1 MLDRGK
7 DVTYTASSLRS
18 VKSFVARAIGLC
30 LLLQATLIPGVG
42 AQERPMMKVSF
53 AGNASSSV
61 KIDVLVGQSRLIEFD
76 EDYDRVSISG
86 EKIAEV
92 VPISTR
98 QVMVNGLNFGQV
110 NLVVWAK
117 NAPAGAPRMV
127 VFDIFVQVNLTLID
141 NQIKILFPKENI
153 QLSQANN
160 SVVLSG
166 SVTRPE
172 LAEHAQK
179 IIEAAGLKVTNL
191 LKSPVLDAAQVQLQ
205 VRIAE
210 VNRQVMREIAPAY
223 GIQNTRL
230 PTYINPSGPS
240 QFSGADLSSIGGV
253 KKSLLDVTAS
263 PAINLF
269 LGSIVGGTVIQGFLN
284 AMYSRGAL
292 RDLAEPN
299 LIAMHGQKANFLAGG
314 EFPIPVVQAVA
325 AGQSAVSITYKE
337 FGVKL
342 SFTPTII
349 DENHIRL
356 ELEPEVSSLDTTAAV
371 RLSGFTIPGLRVR
384 RAKTTL
390 ELRDGQ
396 SFALAGLID
405 NAEQVNLAKFPLLG
419 DLPWIG
425 ELFKSRSFRRNET
438 ELLFLATVRIVEP
451 LNPDQLPRLP
461 GVSDLKPVVGD
472 TSTTVPGASSRM
484 PASSPAS
491 SIEGQSGHS
500 VAPRK
505 PDEEQP
511 ESATRSEQKQGQSP
525 ARKTDSKA
533 DSKPELLPS
542 SVRGTAPD
550 RVADNTAGN
559 TPNNIGGSVA
569 ASLVGPTGGDVGSI
583 PNQNPKVAPVPA
595 EVPKPARRSPKE

>member
-1 MLDRGK
+1 MIHQTD
-7 DVTYTASSLRS
+7 SLTTPVRS
-18 VKSFVARAIGLC
+18 ARRICGAVFF
-30 LLLQATLIPGVG
+30 LLLMGLATLGVQ
-42 AQERPMMKVSF
+42 AQEKATMKVSF
-53 AGNASSSV
+53 SNPQPSF

-117 NAPAGAPRMV
+117 QAPVGAPRML

-172 LAEHAQK
+172 LTEQVQK

-210 VNRQVMREIAPAY
+210 VNRQVLREIAPAY
-223 GIQNTRL
+223 GINNTRL
-230 PTYINPSGPS
+230 PTYISPAGPT
-240 QFSGADLSSIGGV
+240 QFSGVDMSNVGGV

-269 LGSIVGGTVIQGFLN
+269 VGSIIGGTVVQGFLN

-325 AGQSAVSITYKE
+325 AGQSAVTIVYKE
-337 FGVKL
+337 FGVRL
-342 SFTPTII
+342 AFTPTII

-356 ELEPEVSSLDTTAAV
+356 ELEPEVSSLDTTAAIQ
-371 RLSGFTIPGLRVR
+371 LSGFTIPGLRVR

-405 NAEQVNLAKFPLLG
+405 NSEQVNLAKFPLLG
-419 DLPWIG
+419 DIPLLG

-438 ELLFLATVRIVEP
+438 ELLFLATVKIVEP

-461 GVSDLKPVVGD
+461 GVSELKPV
-472 TSTTVPGASSRM
+472 GASPM
-484 PASSPAS
+484 TPAS

-500 VAPRK
+500 VPRK
-505 PDEEQP
+505 PGEDQSESQP
-511 ESATRSEQKQGQSP
+511 NAPASGAGKGDKVDRGAGASLTSSVTGPVGPVGPEVSP
-525 ARKTDSKA
+525 ASNAGKTGATSAPKSE
-533 DSKPELLPS
+533 SKPPS
-542 SVRGTAPD
+542 SPE
-550 RVADNTAGN
+550 
-559 TPNNIGGSVA
+559 P
-569 ASLVGPTGGDVGSI
+569 
-583 PNQNPKVAPVPA
+583 
-595 EVPKPARRSPKE
+595 EKP

>member
-1 MLDRGK
+1 MFHPFAMMFATMFVMMFVIMFATISRSKTTMVRAGSML
-7 DVTYTASSLRS
+7 V
-18 VKSFVARAIGLC
+18 
-30 LLLQATLIPGVG
+30 LLLVTGLLIHVGSATAV
-42 AQERPMMKVSF
+42 AQERPTLRASF
-53 AGNASSSV
+53 AGTSQAPAPSV
-61 KIDVLVGQSRLIEFD
+61 KVDVLVGQSRLIEFD
-76 EDYDRVSISG
+76 EDYERVSISG
-86 EKIAEV
+86 EKVAEV

-117 NAPAGAPRMV
+117 NAPVGAPRMLI
-127 VFDIFVQVNLTLID
+127 FDIYVQVNLTLID

-172 LAEHAQK
+172 LSEHAQK

-205 VRIAE
+205 IRIAE
-210 VNRQVMREIAPAY
+210 VNRQVLREIAPSY
-223 GIQNTRL
+223 GIQNTKL
-230 PTYINPSGPS
+230 PTYISPSGPA
-240 QFSGADLSSIGGV
+240 QFSGADLSNVGGV
-253 KKSLLDVTAS
+253 KSSLLDLTAS

-269 LGSIVGGTVIQGFLN
+269 VGSILGGTIVQGFLN

-314 EFPIPVVQAVA
+314 EFPIPVVQAVS
-325 AGQSAVSITYKE
+325 AGQSAVSIVYKE

-342 SFTPTII
+342 QFTPTII

-356 ELEPEVSSLDTTAAV
+356 ELEPEVSSLDTTAAI

-405 NAEQVNLAKFPLLG
+405 NTEQVNLSKFPLLG
-419 DLPWIG
+419 DIPLIG

-438 ELLFLATVRIVEP
+438 ELLFLATVKIVEP

-461 GVSDLKPVVGD
+461 GVSELKPMG
-472 TSTTVPGASSRM
+472 SSQYNPGM
-484 PASSPAS
+484 SPAS

-500 VAPRK
+500 IPRR
-505 PDEEQP
+505 PDE
-511 ESATRSEQKQGQSP
+511 AP
-525 ARKTDSKA
+525 APAAR
-533 DSKPELLPS
+533 P
-542 SVRGTAPD
+542 TAPVEPAIPVVKPAKPGTVD
-550 RVADNTAGN
+550 SARVISPPGQ
-559 TPNNIGGSVA
+559 PNPVA
-569 ASLVGPTGGDVGSI
+569 APAAEGGGD
-583 PNQNPKVAPVPA
+583 KVAGGPIRP
-595 EVPKPARRSPKE
+595 

>member
-1 MLDRGK
+1 MFRRSTLRTNK
-7 DVTYTASSLRS
+7 IVNRTAS
-18 VKSFVARAIGLC
+18 GLLF
-30 LLLQATLIPGVG
+30 LLLIAGYSALVI
-42 AQERPMMKVSF
+42 AQERPTLRASF
-53 AGNASSSV
+53 ARNQQASLKV
-61 KIDVLVGQSRLIEFD
+61 DVLVGQSRLIELD
-76 EDYDRVSISG
+76 EDYERVSISG

-98 QVMVNGLNFGQV
+98 QVMINGLNFGQV

-127 VFDIFVQVNLTLID
+127 IFDIFVQVNLTLID

-210 VNRQVMREIAPAY
+210 VNRQVLREIAPAY

-230 PTYINPSGPS
+230 PTYISPSGPA
-240 QFSGADLSSIGGV
+240 QFGGADLSRTGGV
-253 KKSLLDVTAS
+253 KSSILDLTAS

-269 LGSIVGGTVIQGFLN
+269 VGSIIGGSVVQGFLN

-314 EFPIPVVQAVA
+314 EFPIPVVQAVT
-325 AGQSAVSITYKE
+325 AGQGAVSIIYKE

-342 SFTPTII
+342 QFTPTII

-356 ELEPEVSSLDTTAAV
+356 ELEPEVSS
-371 RLSGFTIPGLRVR
+371 
-384 RAKTTL
+384 
-390 ELRDGQ
+390 
-396 SFALAGLID
+396 
-405 NAEQVNLAKFPLLG
+405 
-419 DLPWIG
+419 
-425 ELFKSRSFRRNET
+425 
-438 ELLFLATVRIVEP
+438 
-451 LNPDQLPRLP
+451 
-461 GVSDLKPVVGD
+461 
-472 TSTTVPGASSRM
+472 
-484 PASSPAS
+484 
-491 SIEGQSGHS
+491 
-500 VAPRK
+500 
-505 PDEEQP
+505 
-511 ESATRSEQKQGQSP
+511 
-525 ARKTDSKA
+525 
-533 DSKPELLPS
+533 
-542 SVRGTAPD
+542 
-550 RVADNTAGN
+550 
-559 TPNNIGGSVA
+559 
-569 ASLVGPTGGDVGSI
+569 
-583 PNQNPKVAPVPA
+583 
-595 EVPKPARRSPKE
+595 

>member
-1 MLDRGK
+1 MFHQLAIMFRP
-7 DVTYTASSLRS
+7 APEALRAGCLGL
-18 VKSFVARAIGLC
+18 FV
-30 LLLQATLIPGVG
+30 LLLLIVG
-42 AQERPMMKVSF
+42 NPVNGMGQERPAQRASF
-53 AGNASSSV
+53 AGQQTSIKV
-61 KIDVLVGQSRLIEFD
+61 DVLVGQSRLIEFD

-86 EKIAEV
+86 EKVAEV

-117 NAPAGAPRMV
+117 KAPVGAPRMLI
-127 VFDIFVQVNLTLID
+127 FDIYVQVNLTLID

-210 VNRQVMREIAPAY
+210 VNRQILREIAPAY
-223 GIQNTRL
+223 GIQNSKL
-230 PTYINPSGPS
+230 PTYISPNGPT
-240 QFSGADLSSIGGV
+240 QFGGGGLSNAGGV
-253 KKSLLDVTAS
+253 KQSLLDLTAS

-269 LGSIVGGTVIQGFLN
+269 VGSIVGGSIIQGFLN

-314 EFPIPVVQAVA
+314 EFPIPVVQAVSS
-325 AGQSAVSITYKE
+325 GQSAVSIVYKE

-342 SFTPTII
+342 QFTPTII

-356 ELEPEVSSLDTTAAV
+356 ELEPEVSSLDTTAAI
-371 RLSGFTIPGLRVR
+371 RISGFTIPGLRVR

-405 NAEQVNLAKFPLLG
+405 NTEQVNISKFPLLG
-419 DLPWIG
+419 DIPLLG

-438 ELLFLATVRIVEP
+438 ELLFLATVKIVEP

-461 GVSDLKPVVGD
+461 GVSELKPMQSG
-472 TSTTVPGASSRM
+472 SFSSSPSM
-484 PASSPAS
+484 SPAS

-500 VAPRK
+500 VPRRPEDAPVAPPAAK
-505 PDEEQP
+505 PAAQP
-511 ESATRSEQKQGQSP
+511 VAPPASGPANGPAKGPVAPAGQPGKSASTGLTSAVIGPSGSDLSGGKGSP
-525 ARKTDSKA
+525 A
-533 DSKPELLPS
+533 KPE
-542 SVRGTAPD
+542 
-550 RVADNTAGN
+550 
-559 TPNNIGGSVA
+559 
-569 ASLVGPTGGDVGSI
+569 
-583 PNQNPKVAPVPA
+583 
-595 EVPKPARRSPKE
+595 

>member
-1 MLDRGK
+1 MFRRSRLKTNGINDRI
-7 DVTYTASSLRS
+7 TS
-18 VKSFVARAIGLC
+18 GLLFP
-30 LLLQATLIPGVG
+30 LLIAGWVGVG
-42 AQERPMMKVSF
+42 MAQERPTLRASF
-53 AGNASSSV
+53 AKNQQTSIKV
-61 KIDVLVGQSRLIEFD
+61 DVLVGQSRLIELD
-76 EDYDRVSISG
+76 EDYERVSISG
-86 EKIAEV
+86 EKVAEV

-117 NAPAGAPRMV
+117 NAPAGAPRMMI
-127 VFDIFVQVNLTLID
+127 FDIFVQVNLTLID

-172 LAEHAQK
+172 LADHAQK

-210 VNRQVMREIAPAY
+210 VNRQVLREIAPAY
-223 GIQNTRL
+223 GIQNTSL
-230 PTYINPSGPS
+230 PTFISPSGPA
-240 QFSGADLSSIGGV
+240 QFGKASLSNTGGL
-253 KKSLLDVTAS
+253 KSSLLDVTAS

-269 LGSIVGGTVIQGFLN
+269 VGSILGGTIVQGFLN

-314 EFPIPVVQAVA
+314 EFPIPVVQAVT
-325 AGQSAVSITYKE
+325 AGQGAVSIIYKE

-342 SFTPTII
+342 EFTPTII

-356 ELEPEVSSLDTTAAV
+356 ELEPEVSSLDTTAAI
-371 RLSGFTIPGLRVR
+371 RISGFTVPGLRVR

-405 NAEQVNLAKFPLLG
+405 NSEQVNLSKFPLLG
-419 DLPWIG
+419 DIPLIG

-438 ELLFLATVRIVEP
+438 ELLFLATVKIVEP

-461 GVSDLKPVVGD
+461 GVSELKPIG
-472 TSTTVPGASSRM
+472 STQAPPNSM
-484 PASSPAS
+484 SPAS
-491 SIEGQSGHS
+491 SIEGESGHS
-500 VAPRK
+500 IPRR
-505 PDEEQP
+505 P
-511 ESATRSEQKQGQSP
+511 ESS
-525 ARKTDSKA
+525 
-533 DSKPELLPS
+533 
-542 SVRGTAPD
+542 
-550 RVADNTAGN
+550 
-559 TPNNIGGSVA
+559 
-569 ASLVGPTGGDVGSI
+569 
-583 PNQNPKVAPVPA
+583 
-595 EVPKPARRSPKE
+595 PKPAPSTPPAEPAAPVTRPGKSSKPGPVDSSSTVMVAPPVSPAVPPAAEGVVGPVGASVVRRQERPQQ